1 MGVWV
6 RVRVMTDWE
15 LKIHRGGGIV
25 SLFGKT
31 WSEGNLVM
39 LPTWPWWAE
48 HGPLQG
54 AHTQGSRQEKLW

>member
-15 LKIHRGGGIV
+15 LKIHRGEGIV

-31 WSEGNLVM
+31 WSEGKLVIM
-39 LPTWPWWAE
+39 PT
-48 HGPLQG
+48 
-54 AHTQGSRQEKLW
+54 